1 MKDALLHRQLNEFG
15 DLLGTAWRYKKQMS
29 PRITTPFI
37 DEAYEQAIGAGALGG
52 KVTGAG
58 GGGYMLFFCP
68 FHRKHKVAEALIAL
82 GAPVTEFEFARH
94 GLTTWSFDA

>member
-1 MKDALLHRQLNEFG
+1 
-15 DLLGTAWRYKKQMS
+15 
-29 PRITTPFI
+29 
-37 DEAYEQAIGAGALGG
+37 
-52 KVTGAG
+52 
-58 GGGYMLFFCP
+58 MLFFCP

>member
-52 KVTGAG
+52 
-58 GGGYMLFFCP
+58 
-68 FHRKHKVAEALIAL
+68 R
-82 GAPVTEFEFARH
+82 
-94 GLTTWSFDA
+94 